1 LAKHHENK
9 QLFQFL
15 EVSYGIIQILSRFKQ
30 TRLIVGS
37 AQQICFTPWHWLA
50 LIVLYVLGGLK
61 LFLSKK
67 LNPSQIKSS
76 IQTKRADAMKSKN
89 QMNGSKTV
97 VNVVSSSKNLL
108 YVGTELVYTLGTGIL
123 ASAVFA

>member
-1 LAKHHENK
+1 
-9 QLFQFL
+9 
-15 EVSYGIIQILSRFKQ
+15 
-30 TRLIVGS
+30 
-37 AQQICFTPWHWLA
+37 
-50 LIVLYVLGGLK
+50 
-61 LFLSKK
+61 
-67 LNPSQIKSS
+67 
-76 IQTKRADAMKSKN
+76 MKSKN